1 MDYDMMSATELR
13 KEVLKRGY
21 KCSYNKVK
29 YHYRQILRLDDIQK
43 EKSRLHIEW
52 LSTNPTLPKV

>member
-1 MDYDMMSATELR
+1 MDYDMMSAPQLR
-13 KEVLKRGY
+13 REVLKRGY

-43 EKSRLHIEW
+43 EKLQPRIEW
-52 LSTNPTLPKV
+52 LSTNPILPKV